1 MTPEQLAASGNEDG
15 LQKAVMAWSALAENR
30 AQFPALKWLF
40 HVNNGDR
47 APGRAGLIR
56 GGRAKAMGVKKGVPD
71 LCLPVVKHW
80 ESEWPKET
88 AAFRAP
94 VYYHGLF
101 IEMKKPDGKVSPEQK
116 EWLDHLNGMG
126 YCARVCWGWEEA
138 RDLLVWYLT

>member
-15 LQKAVMAWSALAENR
+15 LQKAVLCWSALAENR
-30 AQFPALKWLF
+30 ARFPALKWLF

-47 APGRAGLIR
+47 ASGRVGLIR

-71 LCLPVVKHW
+71 LWLPV
-80 ESEWPKET
+80 P
-88 AAFRAP
+88 AAPRMQGNTFR
-94 VYYHGLF
+94 VGEYYHGLI
-101 IEMKKPDGKVSPEQK
+101 IEMKTPTGIVSDEQK

-126 YCARVCWGWEEA
+126 YYAKVCWSWEEA